1 MLGTV
6 ATDDLRQISQMKGAG
21 KVLATRGLYLRTI
34 SALAEAV
41 AAPLVIIIDNVQ
53 WMDND
58 SWAVL
63 SSPKMLCSPSCPRA
77 RQMGSTG
84 YGFAKQR
91 EAHPPV
97 FLFSARP
104 RADQAEQFAE
114 EFEVVCQH
122 SCTRHIQMKP
132 VRDDDI
138 VEIAL
143 DALQGVELS
152 QELADLIMGTI
163 GTSRIPM
170 QPGPQCC

>member
-1 MLGTV
+1 
-6 ATDDLRQISQMKGAG
+6 MKGAG

-34 SALAEAV
+34 VALVEAV
-41 AAPLVIIIDNVQ
+41 AAPLVIIIDHVN
-53 WMDND
+53 WMDSD
-58 SWAVL
+58 SWAVM
-63 SSPKMLCSPSCPRA
+63 SSPTMLCSPSCPRA

-84 YGFAKQR
+84 YGFAKKRQ
-91 EAHPPV
+91 AHPPV
-97 FLFSARP
+97 FVFSSRP

-152 QELADLIMGTI
+152 QELADLII
-163 GTSRIPM
+163 GTVGTCCIPM
-170 QPGPQCC
+170 RPRLQCC